1 MIDITRAKTTHK
13 PEKKGVKDVEHPK
26 VPFYCADSMEAD
38 AVRQMIAYNK
48 EYLSKCT
55 NKALFQKVEKDT
67 LFLENNI
74 LPIILAK
81 SNLFF
86 NDSTKLFVQSLDK
99 AIKAGCNS
107 MVMYLPINE
116 NYTDHPKAGVSN
128 CKGKLTKQPLDVELR
143 ADFYLYNRDGNAAPF
158 EYVDLEI

>member
-1 MIDITRAKTTHK
+1 MISEPKTKKALK
-13 PEKKGVKDVEHPK
+13 PEKSEVKEVQVVK
-26 VPFYCADSMEAD
+26 VPFYCSDSLESD
-38 AVRQMIAYNK
+38 WIREKIKSNK

-55 NKALFQKVEKDT
+55 NKALYLKVEKDT
-67 LFLENNI
+67 LFLENHI

-99 AIKAGCNS
+99 AIQSECNS

-116 NYTDHPKAGVSN
+116 NYTDRPKAGVSN
-128 CKGKLTKQPLDVELR
+128 CKDKLTKTPLNVELR
-143 ADFYLYNRDGNAAPF
+143 ADFYLYNHDGNSSPF
-158 EYVDLEI
+158 EYVDLLG